1 MDNYFLITG
10 MFRSG
15 TTLVSKMLHAHKKI
29 SCIPD
34 TYSPFF
40 NGFRDCIAEAGF
52 PLRKISPLQ
61 YLGDYFSD
69 DRDVELYEAIQSA
82 SLNQL
87 FPEKIKMSVISAIK
101 NRGRMTSPKVIS
113 LLDQIKAKTFKGA
126 YEELISLIRQAYGT
140 EKEIW
145 TGNKEVWISEFAPHI
160 LNAFPNSKIILVNRD
175 PRAVLASKN
184 VGSLKA
190 APGIRQEKY
199 PWLFLIRQWRKI
211 AIINWILTENELLKD
226 RILSLRYEDV
236 VREPEKYARKIST
249 FLNLPFDDN
258 MIHPETFTDGK
269 GDVWVQNSSYNTIDK
284 KDGFLQFKK
293 TKPRFD
299 ASGINKWETALT
311 EKQIRYVEQLC
322 YTEMRL
328 HGYKPKLSSS
338 LNLGDEL
345 IFNPP
350 YAKVEELQEWIQ
362 KEYYDEQWSD
372 TIKEMGVEAL
382 RHRMLTSDSFNK
394 SGYNTKLIKA
404 YFINENYFTKARQLL
419 GKDEYG
425 KS

>member
-15 TTLVSKMLHAHKKI
+15 TTLISKMLHAHKEI

-34 TYSPFF
+34 AYSPFF
-40 NGFRDCIAEAGF
+40 NGFRDCIAGAGF
-52 PLRKISPLQ
+52 PLRKIPPLQ
-61 YLGDYFSD
+61 YLGDYFAD

-82 SLNQL
+82 PFDQP
-87 FPEKIKMSVISAIK
+87 FPKEIKMSVTSAIK
-101 NRGRMTSPKVIS
+101 HRGRMTSPKVIS
-113 LLDQIKAKTFKGA
+113 ILDQIKAKTFQGA
-126 YEELISLIRQAYGT
+126 YKELISLIRQAYGT
-140 EKEIW
+140 GKEIW

-184 VGSLKA
+184 VGSLNA

-211 AIINWILTENELLKD
+211 AIINWMLTENALLKD

-236 VREPEKYARKIST
+236 VREPEKYARKISS
-249 FLNLPFDDN
+249 FLNLPFDRN
-258 MIHPETFTDGK
+258 MIHPEKFTDGQ
-269 GDVWVQNSSYNTIDK
+269 GDVWVQNSSYNTINK

-299 ASGINKWETALT
+299 SSRINKWETALT

-322 YTEMRL
+322 YTEMKL

-338 LNLGDEL
+338 LHLGDEL

-350 YAKVEELQEWIQ
+350 YAKVKELQEWIQ
-362 KEYYDEQWSD
+362 KEYCDEQWSD
-372 TIKEMGVEAL
+372 VVKEMGVEAI
-382 RHRMLTSDSFNK
+382 RHRMLTSGALKEDI
-394 SGYNTKLIKA
+394 YTPKLIKA
-404 YFINENYFTKARQLL
+404 YFINENYFIKARQLV
-419 GKDEYG
+419 GKDGDE
-425 KS
+425 K